1 MRSSSL
7 SRQGLISLSMQY
19 GRQHLAI
26 QCIIVKQKGVW
37 PNAPRMEALQKISPH
52 MAGST
57 STAPIQ
63 SPSFSCKGSIIVIY
77 SAFLIFLAKKIPPGQ
92 NRGLYIHIY
101 FNTCI
106 CHDNG
111 RRSLTE
117 IVLVCQLKLSTI
129 DEINCLIWFK
139 GILTLTFKFT
149 VTFIPQGGRGG
160 GCNPTTRI

>member
-1 MRSSSL
+1 MIAGFITRRPFVKNIEWGAQVCLDKVSSSVHGFL
-7 SRQGLISLSMQY
+7 YKWKSMISLSMQY

-92 NRGLYIHIY
+92 NRGLYIHIFLY
-101 FNTCI
+101 MYLPRQWKEVI
-106 CHDNG
+106 D
-111 RRSLTE
+111 RDSLSMS
-117 IVLVCQLKLSTI
+117 IKAVNYWWNQLLDMI
-129 DEINCLIWFK
+129 
-139 GILTLTFKFT
+139 
-149 VTFIPQGGRGG
+149 
-160 GCNPTTRI
+160 